1 MAARVIEARPGHVD
15 ALAPRLRPEVLAE
28 MRVSALPPR
37 ELLRQSLVNS
47 KSAWTVL
54 SGGAV
59 AAMFGVAYR
68 SLVSDVGVPWL
79 LSSQLVDGI
88 WLSFARHSRV
98 FVHYM
103 LSLFPCGL
111 ENYVDA
117 EYSRCIAWLRWC
129 GFTLDAAPV
138 PMGRT
143 GAPFYRFW
151 MRRN

>member
-1 MAARVIEARPGHVD
+1 VD

-28 MRVSALPPR
+28 MRVSTLPPR
-37 ELLRQSLVNS
+37 ELLRQSLTAS
-47 KSAWTVL
+47 RAAWTVL
-54 SGGAV
+54 CGGEV

-88 WLSFARHSRV
+88 WLSFARHSRA
-98 FVHYM
+98 FVGYM
-103 LSLFPCGL
+103 LSLFPGGL

-117 EYSRCIAWLRWC
+117 GYPRCIAWLRWC
-129 GFTLDAAPV
+129 GFTLDGSPV
-138 PMGRT
+138 PMGHT

-151 MRRN
+151 MRRD